1 MVIDFRVRP
10 PLKSFA
16 DHIVYASHTEEALK
30 ADQSTLN
37 VLRRNRDESRSARE
51 RSMELFE
58 QEREA
63 AGITHGVIM
72 GRDAGPA
79 FGVSSNEEIAK
90 FCADSK
96 GHYIGMAGVNGT
108 NLREA
113 MQTIRQARKMG
124 FVGVAF
130 DNGWVG
136 LHQDHP
142 NLMGL
147 YEAAAADNL
156 ILALT
161 ASQLMGPDLSY
172 SHPDRLK
179 PIAKAFPNTP
189 LVVTHAAWP
198 WTTHVCSLAYENP
211 NVYLL
216 PDCYLN
222 TGAPGTDE
230 YVLSAN
236 RFMSDRLLY
245 GSAYPVRPLKQS
257 LDNFRKLPLTPEA
270 MEGALWKNAQRLL
283 NWPKA

>member
-10 PLKSFA
+10 PLKSFK
-16 DHIVYASHTEEALK
+16 DHIIYASHTEEAVK
-30 ADQSTLN
+30 ADQRN
-37 VLRRNRDESRSARE
+37 FAVLRRNRGESRSARE
-51 RSMELFE
+51 HSVELFT
-58 QEREA
+58 QEMDA

-79 FGVSSNEEIAK
+79 YGTSSNEEIAE
-90 FCADSK
+90 FCANSK
-96 GHYIGMAGVNGT
+96 GRYIGMAGVNGT
-108 NLREA
+108 NLRDA
-113 MQTIRQARKMG
+113 KQTIRDARKMG

-161 ASQLMGPDLSY
+161 ASQLMGPDSSY

-198 WTTHVCSLAYENP
+198 WTAHVCSLAYECP
-211 NVYLL
+211 NVYML

-245 GSAYPVRPLKQS
+245 GSAYPVRPLGTS
-257 LDNFRKLPLTPEA
+257 LEYFRKLPLTTEA

-283 NWPKA
+283 GWPKA